1 MSFAALDEG
10 ALDQLFRQARTAHAF
25 RSDPIPPETI
35 RRLFELAQWGPTAFN
50 AQPARFVGVTSAQ
63 GKALLLP
70 CLSPGNVAQTQAAPL
85 TVIVAYDL
93 QFHKHLPTLFPAYDA
108 APLYRNNPTLTEQ
121 TAQRNST
128 LQGAYLLL
136 AARALG
142 LDAGPMSG
150 FDAARLDQSFFPQG
164 HTRSNFLI
172 NLGVADRG
180 LTHPRGMRLSFEQ
193 TVQMV

>member
-1 MSFAALDEG
+1 MVFAELDDR

-25 RSDPIPPETI
+25 RPDPIPPETL

-50 AQPARFVGVTSAQ
+50 AQPARFVAVASEQ
-63 GKALLLP
+63 GKARLLP
-70 CLSPGNVAQTQAAPL
+70 CLSPGNVAQTRAAPL

-93 QFHKHLPTLFPAYDA
+93 QFYAHLPTLFPAYDA
-108 APLYRNNPTLTEQ
+108 APLYRDNPSLSEQ

-150 FDAARLDQSFFPQG
+150 FDALRLDQTFFPQV
-164 HTRSNFLI
+164 TLKSNFLI

-180 LTHPRGMRLSFEQ
+180 HSVPRGARLSFEQ
-193 TVQMV
+193 TVQLV

>member
-1 MSFAALDEG
+1 MSLAELDDH

-25 RSDPIPPETI
+25 RPDPLPQGTLQ
-35 RRLFELAQWGPTAFN
+35 RLFELAQWGPTAFN
-50 AQPARFVGVTSAQ
+50 AQPARYVFVTSPA
-63 GKALLLP
+63 GKARLLS
-70 CLSPGNVAQTQAAPL
+70 CVSPGNVAQTEAAPL

-93 QFHKHLPTLFPAYDA
+93 QFFEALPTLFPAYDA
-108 APLYRNNPTLTEQ
+108 APLYRHNAALAEQ

-150 FDAARLDQSFFPQG
+150 FDAARLDQAFFPEG
-164 HTRSNFLI
+164 KVKSNFLI
-172 NLGVADRG
+172 NLGVAQQAAAF
-180 LTHPRGMRLSFEQ
+180 PRGVRLSFEQ
-193 TVQMV
+193 AVRVE